1 MTRTGILF
9 ILSAPSGAGKTTL
22 VRALTGADPGL
33 RVSVSH
39 TTRAQRP
46 GEVDGVAYH
55 FVDKPAFERMAAAGA
70 FLEHARVFDHYYGT
84 SREWVA
90 SQLAAG
96 TDVIL
101 EIDWQGAR
109 QVRALMPEAL
119 GVFILPPDLDVLAA
133 RLRGR
138 GDADAMVARRMQDA
152 RGEIS
157 HYPEYDYLVFNDE
170 LAHAL
175 ADLQAVVRAARCR
188 YRLQQPA
195 ADARVARILR

>member
-1 MTRTGILF
+1 MTRAGILF
-9 ILSAPSGAGKTTL
+9 IISAPSGAGKTTL
-22 VRALTGADPGL
+22 VRALIGADPGL

-39 TTRAQRP
+39 TTRARRP
-46 GEVDGVAYH
+46 GEEDGIAYH
-55 FVDKPAFERMAAAGA
+55 FVERAVFERMAAEGA

-84 SREWVA
+84 SRAWVA

-109 QVRALMPEAL
+109 QVRSLQPEAV
-119 GVFILPPDLDVLAA
+119 GIFILPPDLAVLEA

-138 GDADAMVARRMQDA
+138 GDAATLVARRMQDA

-157 HYPEYDYLVFNDE
+157 HYAEYDYLVFNDE
-170 LAHAL
+170 LDRAR
-175 ADLQAVVRAARCR
+175 ADLEAIVRAARCR
-188 YRLQQPA
+188 YRLQQA
-195 ADARVARILR
+195 GVDARVAQILR